1 MSDEEWNFKTKD
13 DSAYIEN
20 ISERK
25 VLGITEDGQVILDVL
40 EENKAD
46 QLWKKGQ
53 PNAKDFFT
61 LENCKVPRVLTAS
74 SSSSLEIIGNTNLRC
89 MYSQIIK

>member
-13 DSAYIEN
+13 DSVYIEN

-89 MYSQIIK
+89 MSLPIIK

>member
-13 DSAYIEN
+13 DSVYIEN
-20 ISERK
+20 ISKRK
-25 VLGITEDGQVILDVL
+25 VLGITEDGQVILDAL
-40 EENKAD
+40 EVNKAE

-74 SSSSLEIIGNTNLRC
+74 SSSSLKIIGNTNLRC
-89 MYSQIIK
+89 MYSPIIK

>member
-1 MSDEEWNFKTKD
+1 MSDEEWSFKTKD
-13 DSAYIEN
+13 DLVYVKN
-20 ISERK
+20 ISKRK

-40 EENKAD
+40 EENKSE

-61 LENCKVPRVLTAS
+61 LENCKVPKVLTAS
-74 SSSSLEIIGNTNLRC
+74 SSSSLEIIGNISLRC
-89 MYSQIIK
+89 TYV

>member
-13 DSAYIEN
+13 DSVYIEN
-20 ISERK
+20 ISNRK

-40 EENKAD
+40 EENKAE

>member
-13 DSAYIEN
+13 DSVYIEN
-20 ISERK
+20 ISKRK
-25 VLGITEDGQVILDVL
+25 VLEITEDGQVILDVL
-40 EENKAD
+40 EENKAE

-89 MYSQIIK
+89 MYSPIIK

>member
-40 EENKAD
+40 EENKAE

-74 SSSSLEIIGNTNLRC
+74 SSSSFKIIGNTNLRC